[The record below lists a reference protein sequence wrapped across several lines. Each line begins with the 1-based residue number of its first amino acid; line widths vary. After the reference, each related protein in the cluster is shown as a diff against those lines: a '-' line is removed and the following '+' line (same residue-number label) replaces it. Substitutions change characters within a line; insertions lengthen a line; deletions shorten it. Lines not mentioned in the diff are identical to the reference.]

1 MTEVEENIM
10 SVIGP
15 PNFSIIDY
23 IVFILTI
30 VVSLVIGAYYGIKE
44 NKTTEDFLMAGRS
57 MSPIPVALS
66 LIATFISSIAILGE
80 LYEKSV
86 NS

>member
-1 MTEVEENIM
+1 M
-10 SVIGP
+10 SAIF
-15 PNFSIIDY
+15 FSFIDY

-30 VVSLVIGAYYGIKE
+30 IGSLAIGAYYGIKE

-66 LIATFISSIAILGE
+66 LIATFISSISILGE
-80 LYEKSV
+80 L
-86 NS
+86 